1 MAAKKETK
9 VEEVKAEPK
18 AEAPA
23 KVKEE
28 PKVEAK
34 PAPAKNDPHTK
45 SQINQAKRLIEK
57 SKEEI
62 ARLEAEIAELG
73 K

>member
-18 AEAPA
+18 VEAPA
-23 KVKEE
+23 KVKA
-28 PKVEAK
+28 EAK
-34 PAPAKNDPHTK
+34 PAPVAKDPHTN

-57 SKEEI
+57 SKDEI
-62 ARLEAEIAELG
+62 ARLEAEIAELS

>member
-9 VEEVKAEPK
+9 VVEVKAEPK
-18 AEAPA
+18 VEAPV
-23 KVKEE
+23 KVKE
-28 PKVEAK
+28 VQN
-34 PAPAKNDPHTK
+34 NDPHAK

-57 SKEEI
+57 SKVEI
-62 ARLEAEIAELG
+62 ARLEAEIAELS

>member
-1 MAAKKETK
+1 MAVKKETK

-18 AEAPA
+18 A
-23 KVKEE
+23 
-28 PKVEAK
+28 K
-34 PAPAKNDPHTK
+34 PAPAVAKDAHTN

-57 SKEEI
+57 SKDEI
-62 ARLEAEIAELG
+62 ARLEAEIAELS